1 MPPQND
7 PSEKESN
14 EETLS
19 NNSEE
24 RNLEQKNAD
33 SDNVNSHQETE
44 LDVQEA
50 KTDEKIDPELEGFI
64 QRVVSCMLDK
74 KALALRVVSLE
85 GVVDYCDRLVICSAG
100 ASRQVAAIADHIHG
114 VVKKELNRLPSGVE
128 GRSNEQWVVMDYGDV
143 MIHVF
148 SHDARAYYA
157 FDDLWLEAKI
167 ISLSQYGVEDEG
179 ALSNPDMARYM

>member
-14 EETLS
+14 KEIQS
-19 NNSEE
+19 NNPEALTSEQDNT
-24 RNLEQKNAD
+24 NLYQEPG
-33 SDNVNSHQETE
+33 SQETE
-44 LDVQEA
+44 SDM
-50 KTDEKIDPELEGFI
+50 KTNIDPELEEFI

-74 KALALRVVSLE
+74 KALALRVISLE

-143 MIHVF
+143 MVHVF

-167 ISLSQYGVEDEG
+167 IPLSQYNVEDEG
-179 ALSNPDMARYM
+179 ALANPDMARYI

>member
-14 EETLS
+14 KETQS
-19 NNSEE
+19 NNPEAHNSEQDNT
-24 RNLEQKNAD
+24 NLHQETG
-33 SDNVNSHQETE
+33 SQETE
-44 LDVQEA
+44 LDVKANIEK
-50 KTDEKIDPELEGFI
+50 KTDPELEEFI

-74 KALALRVVSLE
+74 KALALRVISLE

-157 FDDLWLEAKI
+157 FDDLWLEATLIPLSKYG
-167 ISLSQYGVEDEG
+167 ISDEG
-179 ALSNPDMARYM
+179 ALANPEMARYM

>member
-7 PSEKESN
+7 PPQKESK
-14 EETLS
+14 EEMELK
-19 NNSEE
+19 NSESQNSE
-24 RNLEQKNAD
+24 L
-33 SDNVNSHQETE
+33 DNTELNTTGSHQE
-44 LDVQEA
+44 A
-50 KTDEKIDPELEGFI
+50 KIDKAIDPELEDFI
-64 QRVVSCMLDK
+64 QSVVLCMLDK
-74 KALALRVVSLE
+74 KALALRVICLE

-143 MIHVF
+143 MVHVF

-157 FDDLWLEAKI
+157 FDDLWLEARI
-167 ISLSQYGVEDEG
+167 IPLSQYGVEDEG
-179 ALSNPDMARYM
+179 ALANPDMARYM